1 MCFEARIHRICWQI
15 KYKVCKGGL
24 QDESQFWSGLP
35 GRMEMPFTE
44 MREAVG
50 KGGLVGKIK
59 SFVLDLLSWRSY

>member
-1 MCFEARIHRICWQI
+1 M
-15 KYKVCKGGL
+15 CKGGL
-24 QDESQFWSGLP
+24 QDESQFRSGLP

-50 KGGLVGKIK
+50 KGGLVGKIE